1 VPGWEG
7 GGGNPRQLAMCT
19 LRAGTPANVV
29 LQYGQ
34 TTPIIFPVGTGRG
47 ARGGGWRSES
57 SASGAVGEP
66 TASGCIVEHFDTG
79 SASGAV
85 GEPTGCIVEHFDMG
99 ARHREPTGWIVEH
112 FDTGSAS
119 GAVGEPTGCI
129 VEHFDMG
136 SASVAVGE
144 PTDHTPQA
152 GGKDADGWVPA
163 PFCSGCWAVEG
174 LTHHFHPA
182 WP

>member
-1 VPGWEG
+1 MPGWEG
-7 GGGNPRQLAMCT
+7 GGGTPRQLAMCT

-99 ARHREPTGWIVEH
+99 
-112 FDTGSAS
+112 
-119 GAVGEPTGCI
+119 
-129 VEHFDMG
+129 

-182 WP
+182 WPWCCWSTSSPSPRPPPRPSLVLSLQYH

>member
-1 VPGWEG
+1 MGR
-7 GGGNPRQLAMCT
+7 PRQSFSLWV
-19 LRAGTPANVV
+19 GEE
-29 LQYGQ
+29 GQ
-34 TTPIIFPVGTGRG
+34 E
-47 ARGGGWRSES
+47 GGGWRSES
-57 SASGAVGEP
+57 SASEAVGEP
-66 TASGCIVEHFDTG
+66 TASGC
-79 SASGAV
+79 
-85 GEPTGCIVEHFDMG
+85 
-99 ARHREPTGWIVEH
+99 IVEH